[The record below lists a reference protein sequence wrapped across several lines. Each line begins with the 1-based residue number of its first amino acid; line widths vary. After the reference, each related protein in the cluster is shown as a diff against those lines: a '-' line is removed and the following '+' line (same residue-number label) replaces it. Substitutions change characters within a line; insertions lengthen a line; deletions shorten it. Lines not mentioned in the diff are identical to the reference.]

1 MAQKPYVEISR
12 SRSEAVMS
20 VNLPFSR
27 VTVIGSGL
35 IGTSIGLALSQ
46 RGIEVT
52 MRDQDARAQGI
63 AEALIGAKTNEV
75 GESELVISAVPLS
88 AFSSVLKLLQE
99 STFGGVFIDVGSVKT
114 KPVLEVSAS
123 GLEQGNFLPTHPM
136 AGREVGGAESARAD
150 LFEGRPWIIDSSQSN
165 SRAISYGI
173 ALIETL
179 GAFVIDIPA
188 AAHDQA
194 VALVSHLPQLV
205 SSLLAKQLVGK
216 PEEWLG
222 LAGAGLRD
230 TTRIA
235 ASDAGLW
242 KEIVSANS
250 AAIAPLLQNFAK
262 DLSALIENLA
272 DENLIAEV
280 ISEGQVGRSAIP
292 GKHGGKARE
301 YTFLPI
307 VIEDK
312 PGQLAAIFEECAKAS
327 VNIEDLAIEHSPG
340 QETGLITLAVSASD
354 ATKLREHLLNHGW
367 DVHSP
372 RS

>member
-1 MAQKPYVEISR
+1 
-12 SRSEAVMS
+12 MS

-46 RGIEVT
+46 RGLEVT

-63 AEALIGAKTNEV
+63 AQALIGAKTHEI
-75 GESELVISAVPLS
+75 GESDLVVSAVPLS
-88 AFSSVLKLLQE
+88 AFSSVIKLLE
-99 STFGGVFIDVGSVKT
+99 GSTFGGVLIDVASVKT
-114 KPVLEVSAS
+114 KPSLEVSTS
-123 GLEQGNFLPTHPM
+123 GLDQGNFLPTHPM

-165 SRAISYGI
+165 SQAISCGV
-173 ALIETL
+173 ALIEAS

-205 SSLLAKQLVGK
+205 SSLLAKQLIGK

-222 LAGAGLRD
+222 LAGSGLRD

-235 ASDAGLW
+235 ASDSGLW
-242 KEIVSANS
+242 KEIITANS
-250 AAIAPLLQNFAK
+250 AAITPLLQK
-262 DLSALIENLA
+262 LSSDLAALMENLT
-272 DENLIAEV
+272 DENRIAEF
-280 ISEGQVGRSAIP
+280 ISEGQVGRAAIP

-327 VNIEDLAIEHSPG
+327 VNIEDLSIEHSPG
-340 QETGLITLAVSASD
+340 QETGLITLAVSVSD
-354 ATKLREHLLNHGW
+354 AVKLSEHLLSHGW